1 MRRRDFLTTVAA
13 ASLVPHASVRAAA
26 APTAAAAAGQSKPST
41 APPELLKLGVAS
53 YSLRKFPFEQA
64 LEMAKQCD
72 VRYINFKDVHIP
84 RTDSPEAIKAARAK
98 TEAAGFTIM
107 GGGTITWQG
116 KGDTWEASDE
126 AQVRKDFEYAKLA
139 GMPLIV
145 AAPSFKA
152 LDTVEKVAKEFGI
165 KVAIHNHG
173 PEDKFF
179 PSPYDVYKHIKGR
192 DKIMGMCVDIGHTW
206 RAGVD
211 PTKAVLELRDRV
223 YDLHVKDLRDLTNRD
238 SQVIV
243 GKGAIDF
250 PALFRALVKIGYQG
264 HVGLEYEIDVDSPLP
279 GMLQSFAY
287 MKGVLAGIRQT

>member
-1 MRRRDFLTTVAA
+1 MRRREFLTTVAA
-13 ASLVPHASVRAAA
+13 ASLLPQVTGRAGAAPAAA
-26 APTAAAAAGQSKPST
+26 APEQ
-41 APPELLKLGVAS
+41 LKLGVAS
-53 YSLRKFPFEQA
+53 YSLRKFPFDKA
-64 LEMAKQCD
+64 LEMAKACD
-72 VRYINFKDVHIP
+72 VKYINFKDVHLA
-84 RTDSPEAIKAARAK
+84 RTDPPEAIKATREK

-107 GGGTITWQG
+107 GGGTISWP
-116 KGDTWEASDE
+116 KNDE

-145 AAPSFKA
+145 AAPSFEA
-152 LDTVEKVAKEFGI
+152 LDVVEKTAKEFDI

-179 PSPYDVYKHIKGR
+179 PSPYDVYKHVKGR
-192 DKIMGMCVDIGHTW
+192 DKHMGLCVDIGHTW

-211 PTKAVLELRDRV
+211 PTKAILELRDRV
-223 YDLHVKDLRDLTNRD
+223 YDLHVKDLSDLKNKD

-250 PALFRALVKIGYQG
+250 PGLFRALVKIGYTG
-264 HVGLEYEIDVDSPLP
+264 HVGLEYEIDADNPLP

-287 MKGVLAGIRQT
+287 MRGVLAGIRQT

>member
-1 MRRRDFLTTVAA
+1 MRRREFLTTVAA
-13 ASLVPHASVRAAA
+13 ASLLPQVSGRAAA
-26 APTAAAAAGQSKPST
+26 APAAAA
-41 APPELLKLGVAS
+41 PEQLKLGVAS
-53 YSLRKFPFEQA
+53 YSLRKFPFDKA
-64 LEMAKQCD
+64 LEMAKACE
-72 VRYINFKDVHIP
+72 VKYINFKDVHLA
-84 RTDSPEAIKAARAK
+84 RTDPPEAIKAARAK

-107 GGGTITWQG
+107 GGGTITWQ
-116 KGDTWEASDE
+116 KNDE

-145 AAPSFKA
+145 AAPSFDA
-152 LDTVEKVAKEFGI
+152 LDVVEKTAKEFDI

-192 DKIMGMCVDIGHTW
+192 DKHMGMCVDIGHTW

-211 PTKAVLELRDRV
+211 PTKAVLELHDRV
-223 YDLHVKDLRDLTNRD
+223 YDLHVKDLSDLKARD

-250 PALFRALVKIGYQG
+250 PALFRALVKIGYVG
-264 HVGLEYEIDVDSPLP
+264 HVGLEYEIDVDNPLP
-279 GMLQSFAY
+279 GMQQSFAF
-287 MKGVLAGIRQT
+287 MRGVLAGIRQT

>member
-13 ASLVPHASVRAAA
+13 ASLIPQVARRAEA
-26 APTAAAAAGQSKPST
+26 APAPATVAAAAAEQ
-41 APPELLKLGVAS
+41 LKLGVAS
-53 YSLRKFPFEQA
+53 YSLRKFPFDQA
-64 LEMAKQCD
+64 LEMAKACD
-72 VRYINFKDVHIP
+72 VRYINFKDVHLA
-84 RTDSPEAIKAARAK
+84 RTDSPEQIKAARAK

-107 GGGTITWQG
+107 GGGTITWQE
-116 KGDTWEASDE
+116 KGDTWQASDD

-145 AAPSFKA
+145 AAPSIKA
-152 LDTVEKVAKEFGI
+152 LDSVEKTAKEFGI

-179 PSPYDVYKHIKGR
+179 PSPYDVFKQIKGR

-211 PTKAVLELRDRV
+211 PTKAVLELHERV
-223 YDLHVKDLRDLTNRD
+223 YDLHVKDLRDLKNRD

-250 PALFRALVKIGYQG
+250 PALFRALIKVGYQG
-264 HVGLEYEIDVDSPLP
+264 HVGLEYEIDADSPLP
-279 GMLQSFAY
+279 GMQQSFAY